1 MASLDVEKILTGT
14 PEKAFLAARKA
25 LADEYN
31 ETTANE
37 FFYTYCDQPLSFI
50 LKHSREIFSETYFG
64 YDFYLDLIDQYT
76 YDPRVYVIEA
86 EKVRNYVDE
95 AREKR
100 LPQSQIDK
108 YDILLER
115 IISYTSAT
123 TNLRKCFEIAG
134 ASGGVDELLEIVFDL
149 MYDIDRTSKSE
160 NKENALE
167 VNLEDMKN
175 SICSSIFSVANIY
188 CKMVVGFEFCSRYK
202 SYTPYLVEATREIIN
217 YSRPEDSLGNI
228 QRLEDCISTMLRD
241 DLVVDKLKSMQI
253 LAEYWFDIA
262 SKHDYATEKAGK
274 ILTQERDEIL
284 TNMQEQNPISAD
296 SDAVYQI
303 SNIGSDEDASDVQEK
318 LLCTKY
324 DNLSRLKS
332 IYEAKSER
340 ASVEGGLI
348 AENAEDILCSIE
360 AEMAYMEW
368 EDDGSPNAVIRQH
381 IMTSKERA
389 DAQAEKEKEKNTL
402 RSILAENNEKR
413 SEEIDNESDLCNK
426 IKDEIN
432 RVGNADSLA
441 TGGASEENIKQV
453 LKSARSNLN
462 NYRKLAKEK
471 DYKRAIALCD
481 DLEDEIKVSDPMYE
495 SFDADVDKRLA
506 MFMEEFHEEAEGS
519 RKGEQKEKPVKP
531 KTDLATKIQN
541 KALDRAAKDEQRLAK
556 SKEQTQKLK
565 NAANA
570 VSSTPKRVS
579 DDLKKFVSDFD
590 KWDDNRR
597 KEFLLKPG
605 YRHKI
610 IKHFKNAIMLGSVA
624 SINLACV
631 PMFALVRHCSKTK
644 DKRIRNELARELE
657 NEIHICE
664 EKINDANSAGD
675 NKSKYELMRIKDKL
689 EAEKIRVR
697 VNSNYM

>member
-37 FFYTYCDQPLSFI
+37 FFYTYCEQPLSFI

-76 YDPRVYVIEA
+76 YDPRVYVTEA

-95 AREKR
+95 AREKK

-115 IISYTSAT
+115 IISYSSAT

-134 ASGGVDELLEIVFDL
+134 ASEGVDELLEIVFDC
-149 MYDIDRTSKSE
+149 MYDIDRGLKSE

-175 SICSSIFSVANIY
+175 NICSSIFSVANVY
-188 CKMVVGFEFCSRYK
+188 CKIVAGFEFCSRYK
-202 SYTPYLVEATREIIN
+202 SYTPYLVEATREIMN
-217 YSRPEDSLGNI
+217 DNCTNDHLGNI
-228 QRLEDCISTMLRD
+228 QRLEDCVSTMLKD
-241 DLVVDKLKSMQI
+241 DIVVDKLKSMQT
-253 LAEYWFDIA
+253 LAEYWFDIT
-262 SKHDYATEKAGK
+262 SKHDSATEKAGE

-284 TNMQEQNPISAD
+284 AVMQDQNPISAD

-303 SNIGSDEDASDVQEK
+303 SNIGSDDPSDVQEK

-324 DNLSRLKS
+324 DNLSRLRS

-360 AEMAYMEW
+360 AEMTYMEW

-389 DAQAEKEKEKNTL
+389 DAQAEKEKEKNTM

-432 RVGNADSLA
+432 HVGNVDGLA
-441 TGGASEENIKQV
+441 TGAANEEDIKQV
-453 LKSARSNLN
+453 LKSARSNLDK
-462 NYRKLAKEK
+462 YRKIAKEK
-471 DYKRAIALCD
+471 NYKRAIALCD

-495 SFDADVDKRLA
+495 SFATDVDKRLA
-506 MFMEEFHEEAEGS
+506 MFMEEFHEEAEDN

-541 KALDRAAKDEQRLAK
+541 KALDRAAKDEKRLAK

-610 IKHFKNAIMLGSVA
+610 IKHFKNALMLGSVA

-631 PMFALVRHCSKTK
+631 PMFALLHHCSKIK

>member
-14 PEKAFLAARKA
+14 PEKAFLSARKA

-37 FFYTYCDQPLSFI
+37 FFYTYCEQPLSFI

-64 YDFYLDLIDQYT
+64 YDFYLDLIDHYT
-76 YDPRVYVIEA
+76 YDPRLYVTEA
-86 EKVRNYVDE
+86 EKVRNYVDA

-115 IISYTSAT
+115 IISYSSAT
-123 TNLRKCFEIAG
+123 TNLRKCFDIAG
-134 ASGGVDELLEIVFDL
+134 ASDGVDEFLEIVFDC
-149 MYDIDRTSKSE
+149 MYDIDRELKSE

-175 SICSSIFSVANIY
+175 NICSSIFSVNNIY
-188 CKMVVGFEFCSRYK
+188 CKILAGFEFCSRYK
-202 SYTPYLVEATREIIN
+202 FYTPYLVEATREIIN
-217 YSRPEDSLGNI
+217 VNHAEDSLGNI
-228 QRLEDCISTMLRD
+228 QRLEDCISTMLKD
-241 DLVVDKLKSMQI
+241 DLVVDKLKSMQP
-253 LAEYWFDIA
+253 LAEYWFDVA
-262 SKHDYATEKAGK
+262 SKHDSATEKAGE

-284 TNMQEQNPISAD
+284 TAMQNQNPISAD
-296 SDAVYQI
+296 SDAIYQI
-303 SNIGSDEDASDVQEK
+303 SDIGSDNTSDVQEK

-324 DNLSRLKS
+324 DNLSRLHS

-360 AEMAYMEW
+360 AEMEYMEW

-389 DAQAEKEKEKNTL
+389 EAQAEKEKEKNTI
-402 RSILAENNEKR
+402 RSILAEDNEKR

-432 RVGNADSLA
+432 HVGNVDSLA
-441 TGGASEENIKQV
+441 TGDASDNSIKQV
-453 LKSARSNLN
+453 LKSARSNLDR
-462 NYRKLAKEK
+462 YRKIAKEK
-471 DYKRAIALCD
+471 NYKRAISLCD

-495 SFDADVDKRLA
+495 SFAADTDKRLA
-506 MFMEEFHEEAEGS
+506 MFMEEFHEEAEDN
-519 RKGEQKEKPVKP
+519 RKGEQREKPVKP

-541 KALDRAAKDEQRLAK
+541 KALDRAAKDEKRLAK
-556 SKEQTQKLK
+556 SKEQAQKLK

-570 VSSTPKRVS
+570 VSSTPKRIS

-624 SINLACV
+624 SINLACI
-631 PMFALVRHCSKTK
+631 PMFALVHHCSKTK